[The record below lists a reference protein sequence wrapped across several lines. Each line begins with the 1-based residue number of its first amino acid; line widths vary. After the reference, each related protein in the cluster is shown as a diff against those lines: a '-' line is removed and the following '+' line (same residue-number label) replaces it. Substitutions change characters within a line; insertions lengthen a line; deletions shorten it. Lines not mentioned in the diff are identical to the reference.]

1 MARVSTRNARPI
13 SPRIAS
19 RLNPVEFLQETVSEL
34 RKSVWPSR
42 EETARLTVVVLVLA
56 VVASF
61 FLGGLDQ
68 VFAQTFNRFVLL
80 P

>member
-1 MARVSTRNARPI
+1 MARVSTRGSRPI
-13 SPRIAS
+13 SPGIAG
-19 RLNPVEFLQETVSEL
+19 RVNPVEFLQETISEL

-42 EETARLTVVVLVLA
+42 EETARLTMIVMVMA

-68 VFAQTFNRFVLL
+68 VFQQTFNRFVL
-80 P
+80 

>member
-1 MARVSTRNARPI
+1 MARVSTRGSRPI
-13 SPRIAS
+13 ASGIAG
-19 RLNPVEFLQETVSEL
+19 RVNPIEFLQETVSEL

-42 EETARLTVVVLVLA
+42 EETSRLTVIVLVLS
-56 VVASF
+56 VVAAF

-68 VFAQTFNRFVLL
+68 LFQVTSPFVLR

>member
-1 MARVSTRNARPI
+1 MARVSTRSSRPI
-13 SPRIAS
+13 SPGIAG
-19 RLNPVEFLQETVSEL
+19 RVNPVEFLQETISEL

-42 EETARLTVVVLVLA
+42 EETSRLTVIVLVMA

-68 VFAQTFNRFVLL
+68 FFQLTSPFVLL
-80 P
+80 K

>member
-1 MARVSTRNARPI
+1 MARVSTRGSRSI
-13 SPRIAS
+13 STGIAG
-19 RLNPVEFLQETVSEL
+19 RVNPVEFLQETISEL

-42 EETARLTVVVLVLA
+42 EETGRLTMIVMVMA

-68 VFAQTFNRFVLL
+68 FFQQTFNRFVL
-80 P
+80 